1 MKLSKY
7 LDRIGFSGNA
17 SPTVASLTELMRA
30 HTLGVPFENLDVQLG
45 RALTTSVD
53 TAYSKIVETG
63 RGGWCYEQNG
73 LFGWALTQIGFA
85 VTRLSAAVR
94 LEERGDIALN
104 NHLTL
109 LVQCDD
115 GATDY
120 LVDVG
125 FGGSQLGPIP
135 LQECAV
141 SHPPFEL
148 SLIKLGSRWRLVEAY
163 ATSRLSYDFSAEQAD
178 EAALAAKCEWL
189 QTSPESSFVLSLV
202 AQRRLAD
209 AHRVLRGR
217 VFTERRL
224 DGETSRLIGSP
235 DELVSVLRNAFG
247 LNVPEVRSL
256 WQRIE
261 ARHAEFF
268 DH

>member
-7 LDRIGFSGNA
+7 LERIGFSGTA
-17 SPTVASLTELMRA
+17 SPTVGSLTALMRA
-30 HTLGVPFENLDVQLG
+30 HTLSVPFENLDVQLG
-45 RALTTSVD
+45 RPLTTSVD
-53 TAYSKIVETG
+53 AAYAKIVETG

-85 VTRLSAAVR
+85 VRRLSAAVR
-94 LEERGDIALN
+94 FDERGDVALN

-109 LVQCDD
+109 LVQGDD
-115 GATDY
+115 GSAEY

-135 LQECAV
+135 LRECTV

-148 SLIKLGSRWRLVEAY
+148 SLVNRGKRWRLVEVYEA
-163 ATSRLSYDFSAEQAD
+163 SQLSYDFSATQAD
-178 EAALAAKCEWL
+178 ESALAAKCEWL

-202 AQRRLAD
+202 AQRRLTD

-217 VFTERRL
+217 VFTERKL
-224 DGETSRLIGSP
+224 NGENSRLIDSP
-235 DELVSVLRNAFG
+235 DELVSVLNDVFG
-247 LNVPEVRSL
+247 LNVPEVRDL
-256 WQRIE
+256 WERIE
-261 ARHAEFF
+261 ARHADLF
-268 DH
+268 DT